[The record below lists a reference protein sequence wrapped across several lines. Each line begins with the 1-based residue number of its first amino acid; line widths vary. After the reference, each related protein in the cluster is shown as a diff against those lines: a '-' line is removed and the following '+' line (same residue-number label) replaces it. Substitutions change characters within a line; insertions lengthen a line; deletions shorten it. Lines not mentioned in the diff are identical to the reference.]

1 MTIRV
6 LAFTC
11 AALIAGAGNLHAQP
25 ADQTPAGSGLPV
37 SILSRLDMTL
47 ASLELADGD
56 EPAERTEHSQTFDW
70 AAQGRACE
78 GCPPRSV
85 GRAVFQS
92 TMINVFYGLA
102 NLLRGH
108 DTAKV
113 TPEAWWTNMKQGWVW
128 DLNDFPVNQIGH
140 PYQGNNYFTAG
151 RANGLSFY
159 ESSAVAAFG
168 SATWEYFGETNSA
181 SLNDFINT
189 TLGGIALGEM
199 FHRTA
204 WLVRDTRAT
213 GRGRMWREIAAT
225 AFDPVG
231 GYNNFTRGDGGRV
244 YDKPADM
251 VPSGLGAVASLGAL
265 WRGQENGS
273 VSGAEGQ
280 AFLEVD
286 LLYGDTRSGSTRT
299 PYDAFGVR
307 LRFGGGSSFSEARV
321 RGRLLGEPLS
331 SEKLHFSVIQTY
343 DYQNNDAYATGSQSF
358 DAALGFTQPLS
369 ERFGLW
375 VLGWGGL
382 TILGAVDSLPPGV
395 DDVPDPEEGGDDS
408 HSANAGP
415 RFYDYGPG
423 GNFGVTTQLTHD
435 KRIIAGFFYEGR
447 HIYSLDGVRANH
459 FLQRAR
465 LDLMLPVRGAFGFGT
480 SMEYFN
486 RHTFY
491 QDATNSE
498 RDVPLPAGQGIPHMD
513 TLMRSLFALVVV
525 LALAPAE
532 AAAQAASTPPPLPSR
547 LWITVGAASAT
558 LRGDCQTCET
568 DYPYRHDGSV
578 LGNAGYRV
586 NHRMDVGLE
595 VFWVPM
601 GTAQGTIRTTHFDA
615 VAQFRPWASQG
626 FFMKGG
632 AGMAYVRNWVDTIS
646 TDSINSKALSVVIGA
661 GWEFKPLQRFGF
673 QVFGSQ
679 HVAAMGDLVT
689 ADGDIPDV
697 VGNFWSVGAA
707 IVIR

>member
-1 MTIRV
+1 MTTRV
-6 LAFTC
+6 LALTC
-11 AALIAGAGNLHAQP
+11 AALIAGAGIFRAQP
-25 ADQTPAGSGLPV
+25 ADQAPADPDLPV
-37 SILSRLDMTL
+37 SMLSRLDVTL

-56 EPAERTEHSQTFDW
+56 EPAERTGSSAGQTTFDW

-108 DTAKV
+108 DTAKI
-113 TPEAWWTNMKQGWVW
+113 TPESWWTQHEAGVGLGPQRLPRQP
-128 DLNDFPVNQIGH
+128 DRSPVSREQLFH
-140 PYQGNNYFTAG
+140 RG

-213 GRGRMWREIAAT
+213 GRGRMWSEIAAT

-265 WRGQENGS
+265 WRGQQNGS
-273 VSGAEGQ
+273 VSGASGQ
-280 AFLEVD
+280 AFLEMD
-286 LLYGDTRSGSTRT
+286 LLYGDTRSGRTRT

-369 ERFGLW
+369 RRCGFW

-395 DDVPDPEEGGDDS
+395 DEVPDPEEGATTPIAPTPDRGS
-408 HSANAGP
+408 TTTAREAISASP
-415 RFYDYGPG
+415 R
-423 GNFGVTTQLTHD
+423 
-435 KRIIAGFFYEGR
+435 
-447 HIYSLDGVRANH
+447 S
-459 FLQRAR
+459 
-465 LDLMLPVRGAFGFGT
+465 
-480 SMEYFN
+480 
-486 RHTFY
+486 
-491 QDATNSE
+491 
-498 RDVPLPAGQGIPHMD
+498 
-513 TLMRSLFALVVV
+513 
-525 LALAPAE
+525 
-532 AAAQAASTPPPLPSR
+532 
-547 LWITVGAASAT
+547 
-558 LRGDCQTCET
+558 
-568 DYPYRHDGSV
+568 
-578 LGNAGYRV
+578 
-586 NHRMDVGLE
+586 
-595 VFWVPM
+595 
-601 GTAQGTIRTTHFDA
+601 
-615 VAQFRPWASQG
+615 
-626 FFMKGG
+626 
-632 AGMAYVRNWVDTIS
+632 
-646 TDSINSKALSVVIGA
+646 
-661 GWEFKPLQRFGF
+661 
-673 QVFGSQ
+673 
-679 HVAAMGDLVT
+679 
-689 ADGDIPDV
+689 
-697 VGNFWSVGAA
+697 
-707 IVIR
+707 